1 MRLSA
6 SMFSRWITDSGVSR
20 VTSTSLR
27 RSLSV
32 TSAARLIRDSPNP
45 IRMLASVFMLHGT
58 TIIPS
63 VRNEPLEIAAA

>member
-1 MRLSA
+1 
-6 SMFSRWITDSGVSR
+6 MFSKCIDDSGVSR

-32 TSAARLIRDSPNP
+32 TSAARLISESVNP

-63 VRNEPLEIAAA
+63 VRKEPLEMVAA